1 MNRWRLLQTSLL
13 SWFLPFALSVPLVG
27 ADGIP
32 VIPLGLFKSI
42 MVVVGMGSGLW
53 LMVWLLANGNAG
65 RHGGLK
71 IGVVFLTV
79 NLLLDYA
86 ILLPLSGMEM
96 STYLSEIGC
105 RYLAIPV
112 CGTAIDWMMNRS
124 AKNRST
130 TFPSTL
136 QAK

>member
-53 LMVWLLANGNAG
+53 LMVWLLANGNVVLRFFALLFIIQSIAVPQTGIARYRQPISDRYVDISIPDSG
-65 RHGGLK
+65 RR
-71 IGVVFLTV
+71 I
-79 NLLLDYA
+79 A
-86 ILLPLSGMEM
+86 
-96 STYLSEIGC
+96 
-105 RYLAIPV
+105 
-112 CGTAIDWMMNRS
+112 
-124 AKNRST
+124 
-130 TFPSTL
+130 
-136 QAK
+136 